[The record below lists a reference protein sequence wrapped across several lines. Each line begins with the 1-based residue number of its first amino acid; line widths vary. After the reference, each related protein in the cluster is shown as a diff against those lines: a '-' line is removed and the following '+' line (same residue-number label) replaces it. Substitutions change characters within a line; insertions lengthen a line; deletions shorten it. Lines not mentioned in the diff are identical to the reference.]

1 MWRVYNRHAARLG
14 VARLVEVPFRG
25 LAPQA
30 GPHTRRGTTM
40 SEDFLVETLLR
51 HAPDSW
57 TDTSLDAND
66 AVTVLT
72 AAGFVERRITF
83 TVQLPGEERVQRIT
97 IETTGEHGLAEA
109 MEAIL
114 HDWWARWGG
123 RWQELRREIG
133 GPIKPIIVRESD
145 QWRLTDQGRLARAD
159 FEKGD
164 KRPIDFALK
173 RGFFDG
179 KLRRLPNGRITRRE
193 PVRGYGRLVS
203 IENASS
209 GSLAVSISNWPE
221 GSAAF
226 AKAFAK
232 ALDVEP
238 RVHQRRPWPGANS
251 WSNWGVGLDDAANWH
266 LFHFRRE
273 GTPCWMRH
281 AHADLKITRGRLD
294 NLARQF
300 VEDGEVFVTARSQ
313 INSRKSDISRL
324 RKAIKLA
331 VHGEGIF
338 PHGDPI
344 PFDYEH
350 QSYRPVI
357 RFGRVTR
364 SESGQLL
371 FHPT

>member
-1 MWRVYNRHAARLG
+1 MSKNLLA
-14 VARLVEVPFRG
+14 VAV
-25 LAPQA
+25 
-30 GPHTRRGTTM
+30 
-40 SEDFLVETLLR
+40 DTLLR
-51 HAPDSW
+51 QAPDSW
-57 TDTSLDAND
+57 TDSPLDASEALN
-66 AVTVLT
+66 VLT
-72 AAGFVERRITF
+72 AAGFVERRIVF
-83 TVQLPGEERVQRIT
+83 AVRLPGEERFQRIT
-97 IETTGEHGLAEA
+97 IETTGEYGLGEA
-109 MEAIL
+109 MEAVL

-123 RWQELRREIG
+123 WWQKLRQEIG
-133 GPIKPIIVRESD
+133 EPVKPIVVWESD
-145 QWRLTDQGRLARAD
+145 KWRLTDQGRVARVD
-159 FEKGD
+159 LEKGESW
-164 KRPIDFALK
+164 PIDFALK

-179 KLRRLPNGRITRRE
+179 TPRLLPDGRITRRE
-193 PVRGYGRLVS
+193 PVWGYGRLVS

-238 RVHQRRPWPGANS
+238 RVHRRRPWPGANS
-251 WSNWGVGLDDAANWH
+251 WSNWGVGLDDAGNWH

-273 GTPCWMRH
+273 SAPCWVRH

-294 NLARQF
+294 TLARQF
-300 VEDGEVFVTARSQ
+300 VEDGQVFVDIKKAR
-313 INSRKSDISRL
+313 SRKSDVSRL

-331 VHGEGIF
+331 VHGEGVF
-338 PHGDPI
+338 PQGDPI

-364 SESGQLL
+364 SESERLL
-371 FHPT
+371 FEPT

>member
-1 MWRVYNRHAARLG
+1 MSDTL
-14 VARLVEVPFRG
+14 
-25 LAPQA
+25 LA
-30 GPHTRRGTTM
+30 
-40 SEDFLVETLLR
+40 VETLLR

-57 TDTSLDAND
+57 TDSPLDASEALN
-66 AVTVLT
+66 VLT

-83 TVQLPGEERVQRIT
+83 TVQLPGEGGSQRIT
-97 IETTGEHGLAEA
+97 IEATGEYGLGEA

-123 RWQELRREIG
+123 RWQSLRQEIG
-133 GPIKPIIVRESD
+133 EPVQPIVVRESD
-145 QWRLTDQGRLARAD
+145 TWRLTDQGRLARTD
-159 FEKGD
+159 LEQGNSG
-164 KRPIDFALK
+164 PIDFALK

-179 KLRRLPNGRITRRE
+179 KLRRLPDGRITRRE

-238 RVHQRRPWPGANS
+238 RVHRRRPWPGANS
-251 WSNWGVGLDDAANWH
+251 WSNWGVGLDDAGNWH

-273 GTPCWMRH
+273 GTPCWVPH
-281 AHADLKITRGRLD
+281 AHADLRIPRGRLD
-294 NLARQF
+294 NLARRF